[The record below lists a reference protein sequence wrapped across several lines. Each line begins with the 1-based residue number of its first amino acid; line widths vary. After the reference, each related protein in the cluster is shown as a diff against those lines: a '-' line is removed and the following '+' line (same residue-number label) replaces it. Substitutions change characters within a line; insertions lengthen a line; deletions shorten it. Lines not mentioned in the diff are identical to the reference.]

1 MTDQPQHKLTPTER
15 LHDLAMAAITKQA
28 STARG
33 AETVELK
40 QAATGPHAGQ
50 WYCSTLGIV
59 CQEGETIMEAW
70 SRALD
75 AARQIQADTTNLN
88 AAALSDALSATL
100 EAKAKGAKS

>member
-70 SRALD
+70 ARAYD
-75 AARQIQADTTNLN
+75 AAKLIQQHLVQVNAD
-88 AAALSDALSATL
+88 ALSDALAATL

>member
-70 SRALD
+70 SRALT
-75 AARQIQADTTNLN
+75 AAQAIQADTTRLN
-88 AAALSDALSATL
+88 ADSLSDALKATL
-100 EAKAKGAKS
+100 EKKS

>member
-1 MTDQPQHKLTPTER
+1 MTVERKLTPTER

-59 CQEGETIMEAW
+59 CQDGETIMEAW

-75 AARQIQADTTNLN
+75 AAKQIQADTIALN
-88 AAALSDALSATL
+88 ADSLSDALKATL
-100 EAKAKGAKS
+100 EKKS